1 MSKVHDG
8 WIPCTKYNKPP
19 EGFGYDLSTSDE
31 VDRHTLDIP
40 WSDRE
45 VRGDYWR
52 PAKCDGWI
60 LNDGTEPEGR
70 VDVVLQGGNVIPAW
84 DSEAWDSEAMDW
96 GVFADGLSILWWR
109 PAKAMVEEEQKPE
122 SARDGWIPC
131 TKGNKPPEGF
141 RFALKV
147 RGLTYVDSE
156 EIDPWADRVKRGD
169 YWRPAADDGWQ
180 LNDGTKQTGQVEAV
194 LRYGRVILDCDAV
207 DLGWNV
213 FDDTHSILWWR
224 PAASAVTEE
233 SDSSLLGSLISAWDD
248 YKGTVDRWRAA
259 NEVIRDKMGERD
271 RVVMR
276 HDGDLY
282 LVEWDDA
289 ETVSWVQI
297 DEI

>member
-1 MSKVHDG
+1 MSDLHDG
-8 WIPCTKYNKPP
+8 WIECTEGNQPP
-19 EGFGYDLSTSDE
+19 EGFQFD
-31 VDRHTLDIP
+31 
-40 WSDRE
+40 
-45 VRGDYWR
+45 
-52 PAKCDGWI
+52 I
-60 LNDGTEPEGR
+60 LNRKGG
-70 VDVVLQGGNVIPAW
+70 VVLCGDHSVDTSWGCRIQWGN
-84 DSEAWDSEAMDW
+84 
-96 GVFADGLSILWWR
+96 
-109 PAKAMVEEEQKPE
+109 
-122 SARDGWIPC
+122 
-131 TKGNKPPEGF
+131 
-141 RFALKV
+141 
-147 RGLTYVDSE
+147 
-156 EIDPWADRVKRGD
+156 
-169 YWRPAADDGWQ
+169 YWRPAACDGWK
-180 LNDGTKQTGQVEAV
+180 LNDGTTQTGQVDVV
-194 LRYGRVILDCDAV
+194 LRYGGVILDCDAV

-233 SDSSLLGSLISAWDD
+233 SDSSLLGSLISAWDN